1 MILGKPPNTQTPNKH
16 RAEINHLTEI
26 NPPKML
32 SQFAPPGITWR
43 GEVKSGVE
51 CEAGAHLRGALAKK
65 MHELKK
71 IKSSS
76 VAHRNNKQ
84 VKRWSFLYQY

>member
-1 MILGKPPNTQTPNKH
+1 MILGKPPNTQTPNTH

-43 GEVKSGVE
+43 GEVRSGG
-51 CEAGAHLRGALAKK
+51 GAHLRGALAKK
-65 MHELKK
+65 MYELKK
-71 IKSSS
+71 IKSSY

-84 VKRWSFLYQY
+84 VKLWSFLYQY